1 MQKGDQ
7 IMDANTLITL
17 IGSLGF
23 PIVACIAMGWFFA
36 KVNDNYRQDIK
47 ELQATHKE
55 EVRAMTEAI
64 QNNTLVIQKL
74 VDKLE
79 RDDKN
84 E

>member
-1 MQKGDQ
+1 
-7 IMDANTLITL
+7 MDANAIIAM

-36 KVNDNYRQDIK
+36 RVNDNYRNDIK
-47 ELQATHKE
+47 EINATHKE
-55 EVRAMTEAI
+55 EVKAMTEAI

-79 RDDKN
+79 RDEKN